1 VAGMK
6 RVLVLLAVLA
16 TIGVVRVAA
25 LLIRAPSPAV
35 AGPVLSVRAA
45 LSRLQSP
52 QVGASGGNVLR
63 VRGTLLGG
71 SGVRGEKSSYSEY
84 ALGDPNP
91 AAFTHILWVAPEP
104 DPLRSFLRG
113 VPLLGAIVPAPL
125 RGVPLLGA
133 IVPAPQQCTVGL
145 RTYGIRL
152 NAQHTCSAGSCPDA
166 SASFIIN
173 VAHTQSP
180 AEVTQDA
187 RGFAYIYHVTI
198 GGQVRNFV
206 LAVGTSGFIVS
217 ARRTEAV
224 R

>member
-1 VAGMK
+1 MAGMK

-113 VPLLGAIVPAPL
+113 VPLLGAIVPAP
-125 RGVPLLGA
+125 
-133 IVPAPQQCTVGL
+133 QQCTVGL